1 MRRPVVLVLSLVAL
15 AVTCKSDGGTATLVP
30 TTVTVSPN
38 TVNFN
43 ALGQTQAL
51 TASVFD
57 QNGSPMSSA
66 VTWSTD
72 NGAVAGVTTA
82 GVVSATGSGST
93 TVHATAGGAQGSATV
108 NVVLVATILV
118 TGITPDTLV
127 EGQAATLTGNGF
139 AATPAN
145 NTVMIGGV
153 AAVVTAASPTSLT
166 VTVPAFGCQP
176 ARDVNVAVSV
186 GGITSNTVSRRLHPA
201 SFVNLAVGQ
210 QLILA
215 NPAQFC
221 LQFRP
226 SATGGDGYL
235 VGVGAAA
242 EIPTS
247 LLPFSLTTVTGG
259 AAAAAAAMVA
269 APRTMPG
276 LPLATG
282 SLNLDLLAR
291 RVAQARAERQ
301 LRAWEVRNLPRLAA
315 GTDAEV
321 ALRSAASAMAPPV
334 VGDTIRF
341 RIANVSSGVNPCD
354 TVRSVLTTVRKVGSA
369 GIWVT
374 DNSNPTT
381 DSLTLAEIQAYSDT
395 FDTKI
400 YAVDTLYFGTPS
412 DIDNNQR
419 VFIVLT
425 IEVNKFA
432 DLRAGYVFT
441 GDLFSRNSC
450 LASNLGEIFYGQVP
464 DPGNAAG
471 TGARSKA
478 DVLFQMP
485 SLVAHEFAHNIQV
498 TRRVVLAAGQ
508 IMSAWEMEGQASL
521 AEEVV
526 GHSVLGNSSGQ
537 NYGAT
542 TVFGANAGERWYV
555 NNFGLLALYYGWNGT
570 GTTAGDTVPNA
581 PATCTLFGSAT
592 LVTNCEAA
600 AFYGAS
606 WAFQRYLSDRFGPS
620 YPGGEA
626 GLHRDWI
633 GKNVV
638 LRGEANV
645 EALLGRD
652 VDSLLA
658 QWGGMLFADDRVPG
672 VGAPLTMTSWN
683 MLNIYN
689 AVIPSAQL
697 RPADRTWTAFSDSRS
712 VRGGSNAYTRIV
724 SGGARPALALR
735 VRDPADATLAT
746 TMRPQ
751 LWIVRVQ

>member
-1 MRRPVVLVLSLVAL
+1 MRRPVAVLAASLVML
-15 AVTCKSDGGTATLVP
+15 TVTCKSDGGTATLVP

-51 TASVFD
+51 TASVLD

-93 TVHATAGGAQGSATV
+93 TVHATAGSAQGSATV
-108 NVVLVATILV
+108 NVVLVATIL

-153 AAVVTAASPTSLT
+153 AAVVTAALPTSLT

-176 ARDVNVAVSV
+176 ARDVNVTVTV
-186 GGITSNTVSRRLHPA
+186 GGITSNTVSRRLHPT

-210 QLILA
+210 QLNVA

-259 AAAAAAAMVA
+259 AAATAAAMVA

-276 LPLATG
+276 PPLATG
-282 SLNLDLLAR
+282 SLNLDLLAW

-341 RIANVSSGVNPCD
+341 RIANLASPTNLCD
-354 TVRSVLTTVRKVGSA
+354 TVRSVLTTVRAVGTA
-369 GIWVT
+369 GVWVT
-374 DNSNPTT
+374 DNNNPAT
-381 DSLTLAEIQAYSDT
+381 DALTLAEIQAYSDT

-425 IEVNKFA
+425 IEVNKFPVGV
-432 DLRAGYVFT
+432 AGYVFS
-441 GDLFSRNSC
+441 GDFFSRNLC
-450 LASNLGEIFYGQVP
+450 VGSNQGEVFYGQVP
-464 DPGNAAG
+464 DPANVAG

-478 DVLFQMP
+478 NILFQMP
-485 SLVAHEFAHNIQV
+485 SLMAHEFTHNIQFA
-498 TRRVVLAAGQ
+498 RRLVLASG
-508 IMSAWEMEGQASL
+508 ITLSSWESEGQATL

-526 GHSVLGNSSGQ
+526 GHSVLGNTPGQ
-537 NYGAT
+537 NYGPA
-542 TVFGANAGERWYV
+542 VAFGTNAGERWYAGGFV
-555 NNFGLLALYYGWNGT
+555 SLAQYYGWDGS
-570 GTTAGDTVPNA
+570 GTTAGDTVANA
-581 PATCTLFGSAT
+581 PAACTLFGSST
-592 LVTNCEAA
+592 LVTNCDAF
-600 AFYGAS
+600 AFYGVS
-606 WAFQRYLSDRFGPS
+606 WSFLRYLSDRFGPT

-626 GLHRDWI
+626 QLHRDVI
-633 GKNVV
+633 GKTIGS
-638 LRGEANV
+638 RGVANIQ
-645 EALLGRD
+645 ALIG
-652 VDSLLA
+652 VNFDSVFA
-658 QWGGMLFADDRVPG
+658 QWGGMLYADDRVPG
-672 VGAPLTMTSWN
+672 VGTPLTMTSWN

-689 AVIPSAQL
+689 AVIPSARL
-697 RPADRTWTAFSDSRS
+697 RPTDRNWSAFSDSRS